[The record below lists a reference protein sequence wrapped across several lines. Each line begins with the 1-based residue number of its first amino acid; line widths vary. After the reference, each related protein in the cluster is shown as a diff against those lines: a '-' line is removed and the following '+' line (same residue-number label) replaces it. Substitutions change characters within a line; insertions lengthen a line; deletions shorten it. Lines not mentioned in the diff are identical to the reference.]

1 MPRTIESIAEN
12 HRVAAERRA
21 ASKPVWDRK
30 IDVKTILHEDQS
42 NTSNEHVAR
51 VANRI
56 GALIRSQ
63 VPAAWLDWN
72 SDDGDEDLTQI
83 VDGMEALKPDSY
95 EGEADFTP
103 LDDLNSMLDQLYDW
117 ADGKRVWLGH

>member
-1 MPRTIESIAEN
+1 M
-12 HRVAAERRA
+12 
-21 ASKPVWDRK
+21 
-30 IDVKTILHEDQS
+30 
-42 NTSNEHVAR
+42 
-51 VANRI
+51 ANRI
-56 GALIRSQ
+56 GTLIRSQ

-72 SDDGDEDLTQI
+72 SGDLDEDLTQI
-83 VDGMEALKPDSY
+83 VEGMEALKPDSY

>member
-1 MPRTIESIAEN
+1 MPRTIESIVEN

-21 ASKPVWDRK
+21 AGKPVWDRN
-30 IDVKTILHEDQS
+30 IDVKAILQEDQS
-42 NTSNEHVAR
+42 NDSNEHAAE

-56 GALIRSQ
+56 GALIRSR

-72 SDDGDEDLTQI
+72 SDDLDEDLTQI
-83 VDGMEALKPDSY
+83 VEGMEALKPDSY

-103 LDDLNSMLDQLYDW
+103 LDDLNSMLDQLYNW

>member
-1 MPRTIESIAEN
+1 MPRTIESIVEN

-21 ASKPVWDRK
+21 AGKPVWDRK
-30 IDVKTILHEDQS
+30 IDIKSILHEDQS
-42 NTSNEHVAR
+42 NTSNEHVAQ

-56 GALIRSQ
+56 GALIRSR
-63 VPAAWLDWN
+63 VPAGWLDWD
-72 SDDGDEDLTQI
+72 SDDLDEDLTQI
-83 VDGMEALKPDSY
+83 VEGMDALKPDSY
-95 EGEADFTP
+95 DDEDAFTP

>member
-1 MPRTIESIAEN
+1 MPRTIESIVEN

-21 ASKPVWDRK
+21 AGKPVWDRK
-30 IDVKTILHEDQS
+30 IDVKAILQEDQS
-42 NTSNEHVAR
+42 NGSNEHAAE

-56 GALIRSQ
+56 GALIRSR

-72 SDDGDEDLTQI
+72 SDDLDEDLTQI
-83 VDGMEALKPDSY
+83 VEGMEALKPDSY

-103 LDDLNSMLDQLYDW
+103 LDDLNSMLDQLYNW

>member
-1 MPRTIESIAEN
+1 MPRTIESIVEN

-21 ASKPVWDRK
+21 AGKPVWDRT
-30 IDVKTILHEDQS
+30 IDIKAILHEDQS
-42 NTSNEHVAR
+42 NISNEHAAQ

-56 GALIRSQ
+56 GALIRSR
-63 VPAAWLDWN
+63 VPADWLDWD
-72 SDDGDEDLTQI
+72 SAALDEDLTHI
-83 VDGMEALKPDSY
+83 VEGMEALKPDSY
-95 EGEADFTP
+95 DGEENVTP